1 MNINAIKVIIV
12 DDHQILI
19 DSLKTLLE
27 TVSEIEVIGEAN
39 NGKEAIDLL
48 NKIKADVVLMD
59 IDMPILNGLET
70 TKIISKLFTNTK
82 VLALTSL
89 SEKAVVNEMIALGAS
104 GYILKNITKEILVNV
119 IIAVSKGEK
128 YFSSEISLSLMTSS
142 EMKILKKNNNTN
154 IAKLLTKREIEVLKL
169 IAAGLS
175 NKEISKKIFISEKTV
190 KAHRENIMSKLDI
203 HNVVGLVRFAIEY
216 NIV

>member
-104 GYILKNITKEILVNV
+104 GYILKNITKEILVNA